1 MKKII
6 CLLFGLSLL
15 SLACLQTAM
24 VADPAQTGTATAAEP
39 TFASQT
45 SNVEVGDGFDDLEQG
60 VPAPANP
67 QICAQVI
74 AIEALN
80 VRFGASEQDNVMT
93 WLRSGEVVQVLDRS
107 DRDWWKIERK
117 GVIGFARSVYLQ
129 ESECEK

>member
-6 CLLFGLSLL
+6 YLLFGLSLL

-39 TFASQT
+39 TFASLT
-45 SNVEVGDGFDDLEQG
+45 SNMEVGDGFDDLEQAD
-60 VPAPANP
+60 PAPANP

-107 DRDWWKIERK
+107 DADWWKIERQ